1 MTDTQTP
8 QVTDATSWRLIRA
21 ADRHMWND
29 EAIDS
34 RQSFPATGSFD
45 LAANA
50 HGMLLVH
57 NDDIVDAGAGFDTH
71 QHRDAE
77 IVTWVV
83 EGALHHRDSQG
94 SEGVLTPGVVQRM
107 SAGSGIRHSERN
119 ASTRAEN
126 QRLRVVQMWIAP
138 EYSGGT
144 PSYAEADVNEALAD
158 GGLVTIV
165 SGLDRD
171 ASGQA
176 LTIGNSYVALHAAR
190 LLPDRQVTLPP
201 APFGHLFVVS
211 GTVTVS
217 GLPDH
222 ETPDDHLTLDEGDAL
237 RTTGTAALTVTA
249 DAPAEILFWEMHTS
263 FDAARP

>member
-1 MTDTQTP
+1 M
-8 QVTDATSWRLIRA
+8 
-21 ADRHMWND
+21 
-29 EAIDS
+29 
-34 RQSFPATGSFD
+34 
-45 LAANA
+45 
-50 HGMLLVH
+50 
-57 NDDIVDAGAGFDTH
+57 
-71 QHRDAE
+71 
-77 IVTWVV
+77 
-83 EGALHHRDSQG
+83 
-94 SEGVLTPGVVQRM
+94 
-107 SAGSGIRHSERN
+107 
-119 ASTRAEN
+119 
-126 QRLRVVQMWIAP
+126 
-138 EYSGGT
+138 
-144 PSYAEADVNEALAD
+144 
-158 GGLVTIV
+158 

-176 LTIGNSYVALHAAR
+176 LEIGNGYVALHAAR

-263 FDAARP
+263 FDAAHA